1 MGFFSPEKVFNENIG
16 FFYFKGYDLIFSHIL
31 KKEQSVNYNLIQILI
46 YIKYR
51 KPIHIEHL
59 VSFRLVT
66 SKRGVEYFHE

>member
-1 MGFFSPEKVFNENIG
+1 MGFFSPEKVKNENIG

-46 YIKYR
+46 YLE

-66 SKRGVEYFHE
+66 CTSKRGVEYFHE